1 MDKRRGFGAKIEG
14 SWAKIGAS
22 GVNIGALVPTAQN
35 VFKLFGP
42 LGATLRQ
49 AQGPLRTGILV
60 NSFFFVV
67 ELFNVNKIRGFGA
80 KIEGSGAKFGAT
92 GVKIGTL
99 VQPTGATLRPF

>member
-1 MDKRRGFGAKIEG
+1 MGASLRPSQGLLWTQILVNIFYVVEPFYVDKRRGFWAKIEG

-60 NSFFFVV
+60 NSFF
-67 ELFNVNKIRGFGA
+67 L
-80 KIEGSGAKFGAT
+80 
-92 GVKIGTL
+92 L
-99 VQPTGATLRPF
+99 

>member
-22 GVNIGALVPTAQN
+22 WVNIGALVPTAQN
-35 VFKLFGP
+35 VFKLFGS

-60 NSFFFVV
+60 NSFF
-67 ELFNVNKIRGFGA
+67 L
-80 KIEGSGAKFGAT
+80 S
-92 GVKIGTL
+92 
-99 VQPTGATLRPF
+99 

>member
-1 MDKRRGFGAKIEG
+1 MDKRRGFWAKIEG

-49 AQGPLRTGILV
+49 AQGPLRTEILV
-60 NSFFFVV
+60 NRFFFVV